1 MRIFDIY
8 EHPSFEVD
16 NADKATAHAII
27 RRLSVGATV
36 SALAAIG
43 FWGYYWSDPSPPFF
57 LVPTGR
63 LLTFVG

>member
-43 FWGYYWSDPSPPFF
+43 IWGYYWSDLSPPFF
-57 LVPTGR
+57 LVPTGDC
-63 LLTFVG
+63 